1 MGFSTDAPIYP
12 PIFITSP
19 NLMTKL
25 PCHPSSQGTLGKA
38 KVTQVP
44 RIVVWFNRAGTSP
57 RELRLYSRRCTSKD
71 CHLLDTDVHRLL
83 TEGPKLDHLSLGCRG
98 PHCFRRLLKA
108 LDAYDA
114 SLNLESAARPWNRLR
129 SLEIEF
135 DNTYWNPLYLTAHK
149 QETLFLQLP
158 SSITAFTLRL
168 PAAAAPFQDPLI
180 SSMIGLNI
188 PPELL
193 ERLSHFEIGCDWYGA
208 HILAMLEHCRNVETL
223 AICTYGEPMVYGED
237 DEPLLQRIEAGI
249 YLPKLHTFQHRGG
262 PDLHL
267 LDHIIV
273 PSIRELDVQVVD
285 IDDFLK
291 PEVGELFSS
300 LYGFIT
306 REGSDAPRT
315 LRNLHLRD
323 IILPVNELSEIL
335 RILDSLT
342 TLTLDN
348 VNVNVASLFTV
359 MQRLSTSTSSRGRP
373 NGPCLPHLEVLQLLD
388 LPIPSPDF
396 SPLFKFFT
404 LRGPHPCRVT
414 VSFLRPSG
422 VPNAK
427 DVRNDWIVL
436 PDSDDEG
443 DRGPS
448 TLEEYGISVSVVPQS
463 EG

>member
-1 MGFSTDAPIYP
+1 
-12 PIFITSP
+12 
-19 NLMTKL
+19 
-25 PCHPSSQGTLGKA
+25 
-38 KVTQVP
+38 
-44 RIVVWFNRAGTSP
+44 
-57 RELRLYSRRCTSKD
+57 
-71 CHLLDTDVHRLL
+71 
-83 TEGPKLDHLSLGCRG
+83 
-98 PHCFRRLLKA
+98 
-108 LDAYDA
+108 
-114 SLNLESAARPWNRLR
+114 
-129 SLEIEF
+129 LEIEF
-135 DNTYWNPLYLTAHK
+135 DNTYWTPLYLTAHK

-168 PAAAAPFQDPLI
+168 PAAAASFQDPLI

-396 SPLFKFFT
+396 SPLFKFLT
-404 LRGPHPCRVT
+404 L
-414 VSFLRPSG
+414 
-422 VPNAK
+422 
-427 DVRNDWIVL
+427 
-436 PDSDDEG
+436 
-443 DRGPS
+443 
-448 TLEEYGISVSVVPQS
+448 
-463 EG
+463 